1 MVETL
6 RSQLD
11 EKDKEIEENRE
22 QIARLENARTAA
34 EEINASLQETAS
46 SLSEQLNRVAAEKD
60 ELISVKNRA
69 EEEVAEMTAK
79 LNEIY
84 QQLEESKNI
93 RAPSNSGEVE
103 QLKEDTEKLKQKIHE
118 MESNHQRT
126 VADITAM
133 YENQSQFVEILTK
146 KVEQF
151 KQEKAEWIT
160 ERRRCGAYLELDKMT
175 LFHVKDAF
183 PAKKKCRNHKKLR
196 VRVSTCFDSQ
206 RNDIF
211 KKQLHFL
218 HGRSGS
224 YESQIE
230 VLKNE
235 IAATTVVASNQSS
248 FSQAQVDDLAYQLA
262 DLTKFKEGQSQP
274 VNSLTMDVQHLES
287 EKAEWT
293 MEKGR
298 YSSWFFVA
306 IAVCL
311 TDPRV
316 TI

>member
-1 MVETL
+1 MVMVETL

-175 LFHVKDAF
+175 LFHVK
-183 PAKKKCRNHKKLR
+183 
-196 VRVSTCFDSQ
+196 